1 MFSSAPLAGQYIEV
15 VPVQDQAQ
23 GGGFKMFC
31 SAPAAGQ
38 YIEVVA
44 VQAQAQ
50 AGGGFFGQG
59 QIFWLEVVAVQAQV
73 QGGARFV
80 GQPATQ
86 TIEVASVSNT
96 RGKRGLTSRQNE
108 IEVVTDRHAP
118 PPTGRSE
125 IVNRSSI
132 ADS

>member
-1 MFSSAPLAGQYIEV
+1 M
-15 VPVQDQAQ
+15 
-23 GGGFKMFC
+23 
-31 SAPAAGQ
+31 
-38 YIEVVA
+38 
-44 VQAQAQ
+44 QAQAQ

-108 IEVVTDRHAP
+108 IEVVTERHAP
-118 PPTGRSE
+118 PRLGDRK
-125 IVNRSSI
+125 
-132 ADS
+132 

>member
-1 MFSSAPLAGQYIEV
+1 M
-15 VPVQDQAQ
+15 QDQVQ

-59 QIFWLEVVAVQAQV
+59 QFFWLEVVAVQAQV

-96 RGKRGLTSRQNE
+96 RGNRSRTSRQNE
-108 IEVVTDRHAP
+108 IEVVTESHRS

-125 IVNRSSI
+125 IVNRSGT
-132 ADS
+132 AN